1 MLKVPP
7 PPTEDPPEGWQSR
20 PKPRTYPLAL
30 DYRVKILE
38 HDLDIIKTRMPGVF
52 KPNPKRT
59 KSVLSTLK
67 EVNEEFGGKSKR
79 SRSKRG
85 KSKRGKSKRGKPVR
99 KKLTRKK
106 SKRLSRRR
114 R

>member
-20 PKPRTYPLAL
+20 PKPRTHNHILEN
-30 DYRVKILE
+30 RVKILE
-38 HDLDIIKTRMPGVF
+38 HDFDIIKTRMPEVF
-52 KPNPKRT
+52 NPNPKRN

-67 EVNEEFGGKSKR
+67 EVDEEFGGKSKH
-79 SRSKRG
+79 G
-85 KSKRGKSKRGKPVR
+85 KSKHGKSKHGKSKRGKPVR

>member
-7 PPTEDPPEGWQSR
+7 PPSEDPPEGWQHR
-20 PKPRTYPLAL
+20 PKPRAYPLAL
-30 DYRVKILE
+30 DHRVKILE
-38 HDLDIIKTRMPGVF
+38 RDLDIIKTMMPEVF
-52 KPNPKRT
+52 NPNPKRNG
-59 KSVLSTLK
+59 SVLSTLK
-67 EVNEEFGGKSKR
+67 EVDEQFGGK
-79 SRSKRG
+79 SKRG

-114 R
+114 RR